1 MLPQILV
8 VTDNIIIK
16 VTRGNTMSDANQVT
30 IKDLK
35 ITGPLAGKK
44 LEIQFDLKP
53 IEEKK
58 EKDKDKDKDKNQNQ
72 NQKKNPEKK
81 SSDGVGLGVLFF
93 LLFAL
98 IFMLGQT
105 GGFSSL
111 NYSEAETQRN
121 IQYRYLPALR

>member
-1 MLPQILV
+1 MSDQKFVTSYPNV
-8 VTDNIIIK
+8 VT
-16 VTRGNTMSDANQVT
+16 SDPNQIT

-58 EKDKDKDKDKNQNQ
+58 DKDKEKEKDKNKNS
-72 NQKKNPEKK
+72 EKK
-81 SSDGVGLGVLFF
+81 SADWGGLGLLFF

-98 IFMLGQT
+98 VLMVGQT

-111 NYSEAETQRN
+111 NYAETETPRT
-121 IQYRYLPALR
+121 IQYRYQPALR

>member
-1 MLPQILV
+1 MYPE
-8 VTDNIIIK
+8 NE
-16 VTRGNTMSDANQVT
+16 VT

-35 ITGPLAGKK
+35 VTGPLAGKK

-58 EKDKDKDKDKNQNQ
+58 EKKENKENKDTE
-72 NQKKNPEKK
+72 KKPEKK
-81 SSDGVGLGVLFF
+81 STDTGGLGLVFF

-98 IFMLGQT
+98 VFIIGQT

-111 NYSEAETQRN
+111 RYSESNSPEY
-121 IQYRYLPALR
+121 IQYRYQPAIQ

>member
-1 MLPQILV
+1 MSDQKFVASYPNV
-8 VTDNIIIK
+8 VT
-16 VTRGNTMSDANQVT
+16 SDPNQIT

-53 IEEKK
+53 IEDK
-58 EKDKDKDKDKNQNQ
+58 KDKDKEKNES
-72 NQKKNPEKK
+72 KKSEKK
-81 SSDGVGLGVLFF
+81 SADWGGVGLLFF

-98 IFMLGQT
+98 VLMVGQT

-111 NYSEAETQRN
+111 NYAETETPRT
-121 IQYRYLPALR
+121 IQYRYQPAIK

>member
-1 MLPQILV
+1 MSDQKLVTSYPNV
-8 VTDNIIIK
+8 VT
-16 VTRGNTMSDANQVT
+16 SDPNQIT
-30 IKDLK
+30 IKDLQ

-58 EKDKDKDKDKNQNQ
+58 EKAQEKDQNKNKASEN
-72 NQKKNPEKK
+72 K
-81 SSDGVGLGVLFF
+81 SSDFGGLGLLFF

-98 IFMLGQT
+98 IFMVGQT

-111 NYSEAETQRN
+111 NSAETPRSL
-121 IQYRYLPALR
+121 QYRYEPALR

>member
-1 MLPQILV
+1 MSNY
-8 VTDNIIIK
+8 NI
-16 VTRGNTMSDANQVT
+16 SSEDNQVT

-53 IEEKK
+53 IAEKK
-58 EKDKDKDKDKNQNQ
+58 DEK
-72 NQKKNPEKK
+72 PEKK
-81 SSDGVGLGVLFF
+81 KDEDQDKVETQKTDESSSDWSHLGLLFF

-98 IFMLGQT
+98 VILVGQT

-111 NYSEAETQRN
+111 RYAETETPSAYP
-121 IQYRYLPALR
+121 YRYQPAQQ